1 MSADLEKQLAIERE
15 RADYAW
21 RNTRTIE
28 AARQEEMR
36 RRDAAEA
43 ELATLRK
50 LAQAVLDARDK
61 EARAVMSLENAQA
74 NFHRFDAEERA
85 HEKAMIEA
93 SEADRALREALAT
106 PNAEHQGPRSGPL
119 HGSVGPE
126 RIK

>member
-43 ELATLRK
+43 GLATLRK
-50 LAQAVLDARDK
+50 LSQAVLDARDK
-61 EARAVMSLENAQA
+61 EARAVMSLENAA
-74 NFHRFDAEERA
+74 NNYTRHGAELRA
-85 HEKAMIEA
+85 HEQAMVEA
-93 SEADRALREALAT
+93 SAADQALRNALETNNVKVTGSAPAT
-106 PNAEHQGPRSGPL
+106 KQGDAL
-119 HGSVGPE
+119 
-126 RIK
+126 